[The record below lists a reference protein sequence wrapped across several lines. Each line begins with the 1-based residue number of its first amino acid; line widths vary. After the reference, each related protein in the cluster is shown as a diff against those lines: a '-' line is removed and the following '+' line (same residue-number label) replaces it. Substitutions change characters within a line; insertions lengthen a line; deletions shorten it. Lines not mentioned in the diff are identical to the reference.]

1 MLEFVGQAC
10 LLSLSLTNND
20 SQCKDFAWLGSYFSL
35 GDKMIVIPCTHD
47 IWAADSRV
55 WQAGKRCHCITQ
67 ETAQGQWLL
76 QYIGQCYQDCGPGN
90 SGFD

>member
-1 MLEFVGQAC
+1 MGAELSWKGCLKAALLTAGFPCSGLESVGRAC

-35 GDKMIVIPCTHD
+35 GDKMTVIPCTHD

-55 WQAGKRCHCITQ
+55 
-67 ETAQGQWLL
+67 
-76 QYIGQCYQDCGPGN
+76 
-90 SGFD
+90 